1 MVKKIKSLKM
11 VFSCRDLDVWQ
22 NSMNLVEAVYK
33 TTADFPVEEKYGLS
47 SQIRRCAVSVPSNIA
62 EGFMR
67 KSTKE
72 YIQFLYI
79 SLGSLGELDTQL
91 EISNRLKYISNQGS
105 LNNQTLIIRK
115 QLYGLVKSLKNKL

>member
-1 MVKKIKSLKM
+1 MILSY
-11 VFSCRDLDVWQ
+11 RDLDVWQ
-22 NSMNLVEAVYK
+22 NAMSLVEAVYK
-33 TTADFPVEEKYGLS
+33 ATADFPAEEKYGLS
-47 SQIRRCAVSVPSNIA
+47 SQIRRCAVSIPSNIA

-91 EISNRLKYISNQGS
+91 EISNRLKYMSNQE
-105 LNNQTLIIRK
+105 
-115 QLYGLVKSLKNKL
+115 SLKNKL

>member
-1 MVKKIKSLKM
+1 M
-11 VFSCRDLDVWQ
+11 VFSYRNLDVWQ

-33 TTADFPVEEKYGLS
+33 TTTDFPVEEKYGLS
-47 SQIRRCAVSVPSNIA
+47 SQMRRCAVSVPSNIA

-72 YIQFLYI
+72 YIQFLYV
-79 SLGSLGELDTQL
+79 SHGSLGELDTQP
-91 EISNRLKYISNQGS
+91 EISNRLKYISNQEN

>member
-1 MVKKIKSLKM
+1 M

-62 EGFMR
+62 EGD
-67 KSTKE
+67 
-72 YIQFLYI
+72 L
-79 SLGSLGELDTQL
+79 
-91 EISNRLKYISNQGS
+91 
-105 LNNQTLIIRK
+105 
-115 QLYGLVKSLKNKL
+115 